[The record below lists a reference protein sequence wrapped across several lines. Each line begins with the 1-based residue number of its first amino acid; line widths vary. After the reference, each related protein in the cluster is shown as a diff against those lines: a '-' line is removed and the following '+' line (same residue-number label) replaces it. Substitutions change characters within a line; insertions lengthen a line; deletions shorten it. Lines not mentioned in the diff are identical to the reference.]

1 MEMGDIMYNLSLNDK
16 GISFNDLE
24 KKIYEYVCEEAC
36 RLMKEVLTYLD
47 RRLMDERDTKVYRNK
62 GLRHTCVKT
71 IMGDVEFERRLYKF
85 KTDDGKEAH
94 KFLLDEYLQMDT
106 IGHISSTLVE
116 KIVDNITNV
125 SYRNTS
131 NNIKDLTNQEISHT
145 AVWNVVQKLGS
156 KIEEKE
162 DRKIQLNK
170 KEILKGKRE
179 VRVLF
184 QEMDGI
190 WLSIQGKDRPKRKK
204 SKKKELKLG
213 ITYEGW
219 RKRDGSKDAYV
230 VENKIACA
238 SFSNSK
244 KFKELSD
251 ATIAETYN
259 TDEIEIRILNG
270 DGASWIKKSVED
282 EEGVYYQLDPF
293 HKSQAV
299 LRAIRDKKEAYELI
313 KMLNEGKVEESLKY
327 VINLMVKYTKDEV
340 KFKKLEKLYTYL
352 FDNKIGLK
360 PYHLREEIQMPEA
373 SEGLEYRKLGTM
385 EHNICDILAQRMKGR
400 KMSWSISGANNL
412 AKILAKKASKR
423 IYNVINEV
431 CSGTISEDKLET
443 ITEMITLTAADVNK
457 KIKKSKYYT
466 IQKAN
471 IPFTGC
477 AMTNGRKAIQSF
489 FKQRNFSNLI
499 YR

>member
-1 MEMGDIMYNLSLNDK
+1 MGDIMYNTSLNDK
-16 GISFNDLE
+16 EITFNDLE
-24 KKIYEYVCEEAC
+24 KKIYKYACDEAC
-36 RLMKEVLTYLD
+36 RLMKEVLTHLD
-47 RRLMDERDTKVYRNK
+47 RRLMDERNAKVYRNK
-62 GLRHTCVKT
+62 GLKHTCIKT
-71 IMGDVEFERRLYKF
+71 IMGNVEFNRRIYEYE
-85 KTDDGKEAH
+85 TDDGKIAR
-94 KFLLDEYLQMDT
+94 KYLLDEYLQMDT

-116 KIVDNITNV
+116 KIVDNVTNV

-131 NNIKDLTNQEISHT
+131 SNIKELTNQEISHT

-162 DRKIQLNK
+162 ERKILLNK
-170 KEILKGKRE
+170 KGQLNGAKE
-179 VRVLF
+179 VNVLF

-190 WLSIQGKDRPKRKK
+190 WLSIQGKDRPKRGK

-219 RKRDGSKDAYV
+219 KKRNGSKDAYV

-270 DGASWIKKSVED
+270 DGAPWIKQSIE

-293 HKSQAV
+293 HRSQAV
-299 LRAIRDKKEAYELI
+299 IRAVQDKKEAHKLI
-313 KMLNEGKVEESLKY
+313 KMLNEGKVEESFEY
-327 VINLMVKYTKDEV
+327 VINLMVKYTEDEN

-352 FDNKIGLK
+352 FENKIGLR
-360 PYHLREEIQMPEA
+360 PYHLREEIQMPKA
-373 SEGLEYRKLGTM
+373 PEGLEYRSLGTM

-400 KMSWSISGANNL
+400 KMSWSIGGANNL
-412 AKILAKKASKR
+412 AKILAEKASKR

-431 CSGTISEDKLET
+431 CSGIVSEDKLET
-443 ITEMITLTAADVNK
+443 ITEIITLTAADVNK
-457 KIKKSKYYT
+457 KVKKNKYYPV
-466 IQKAN
+466 QQSS
-471 IPFTGC
+471 IPFTGY

-489 FKQRNFSNLI
+489 FQQRNFSELI

>member
-1 MEMGDIMYNLSLNDK
+1 
-16 GISFNDLE
+16 
-24 KKIYEYVCEEAC
+24 
-36 RLMKEVLTYLD
+36 
-47 RRLMDERDTKVYRNK
+47 
-62 GLRHTCVKT
+62 
-71 IMGDVEFERRLYKF
+71 
-85 KTDDGKEAH
+85 
-94 KFLLDEYLQMDT
+94 
-106 IGHISSTLVE
+106 
-116 KIVDNITNV
+116 IVDNITNV

-412 AKILAKKASKR
+412 AKILAEKASKR

-457 KIKKSKYYT
+457 K
-466 IQKAN
+466 
-471 IPFTGC
+471 
-477 AMTNGRKAIQSF
+477 
-489 FKQRNFSNLI
+489 
-499 YR
+499 

>member
-1 MEMGDIMYNLSLNDK
+1 MYNTSLNDK
-16 GISFNDLE
+16 DITFNDLE
-24 KKIYEYVCEEAC
+24 KKIYKYACDEAS
-36 RLMKEVLTYLD
+36 RFMREVLTHLG
-47 RRLMDERDTKVYRNK
+47 RRLMDERDTKVYRSK
-62 GLRHTCVKT
+62 GLRHTCIKT
-71 IMGDVEFERRLYKF
+71 IMGNVEFDRRIYEY
-85 KTDDGKEAH
+85 KTDEGKIAR
-94 KFLLDEYLQMDT
+94 KYLLDEYLQMDT

-116 KIVDNITNV
+116 KIVDNIANV

-131 NNIKDLTNQEISHT
+131 NNIKELTNQEISHT
-145 AVWNVVQKLGS
+145 AVWNVVQKLGC

-162 DRKIQLNK
+162 DRKILLNK
-170 KEILKGKRE
+170 KGQLNGTKE
-179 VRVLF
+179 VNVLF

-190 WLSIQGKDRPKRKK
+190 WLSIQGKDRPKRRK

-219 RKRDGSKDAYV
+219 KKRNGSKDAYV

-251 ATIAETYN
+251 ATIAENYN

-270 DGASWIKKSVED
+270 DGAPWIKQSVE

-299 LRAIRDKKEAYELI
+299 LRAVQDKKEAHKLI
-313 KMLNEGKVEESLKY
+313 KMLSEGKVEESFEY
-327 VINLMVKYTKDEV
+327 VTNLMVKYTEDEN

-352 FDNKIGLK
+352 FENKIGLR
-360 PYHLREEIQMPEA
+360 PYHLREEIQMPKA
-373 SEGLEYRKLGTM
+373 PEGLEYRNLGTM

-412 AKILAKKASKR
+412 AKILAEKASKR
-423 IYNVINEV
+423 IYDVINEV
-431 CSGTISEDKLET
+431 CSGIVSEDKLET

-457 KIKKSKYYT
+457 KVKKSKYYT
-466 IQKAN
+466 VQQASV
-471 IPFTGC
+471 PFTGC

-489 FKQRNFSNLI
+489 FQQRNFSELI

>member
-1 MEMGDIMYNLSLNDK
+1 MGGIMYNTSLNDK
-16 GISFNDLE
+16 DITFNNLE
-24 KKIYEYVCEEAC
+24 KKIYKYACDEAC
-36 RLMKEVLTYLD
+36 RLMKEVLTHLD
-47 RRLMDERDTKVYRNK
+47 RRLMDERNTKVYRNK
-62 GLRHTCVKT
+62 GLKHTCIKT
-71 IMGDVEFERRLYKF
+71 IMGNVEFNRRIYEYE
-85 KTDDGKEAH
+85 TDDGKIAR
-94 KFLLDEYLQMDT
+94 KYLLDEYLQMDT

-116 KIVDNITNV
+116 KIVDNVTNV

-131 NNIKDLTNQEISHT
+131 SNIKELTNQEISHT

-162 DRKIQLNK
+162 QRKILLNK
-170 KEILKGKRE
+170 KGQLNGAKE
-179 VRVLF
+179 VNVLF

-190 WLSIQGKDRPKRKK
+190 WLSIQGKDRPKRGK

-219 RKRDGSKDAYV
+219 KKRNGSKDAYV

-238 SFSNSK
+238 TFSNSK

-251 ATIAETYN
+251 ATIEETYN

-270 DGASWIKKSVED
+270 DGAPWIKQSIE

-299 LRAIRDKKEAYELI
+299 IRAVQDKKEAHKLI
-313 KMLNEGKVEESLKY
+313 KMLNEGKVEQSFEY
-327 VINLMVKYTKDEV
+327 VINLMVKYTEDEN

-352 FDNKIGLK
+352 FENKIGLR
-360 PYHLREEIQMPEA
+360 PYHLREEIQMPKA
-373 SEGLEYRKLGTM
+373 PEGLEYRNLGTM

-400 KMSWSISGANNL
+400 KMSWSIGGANNL
-412 AKILAKKASKR
+412 AKILAEKASKR
-423 IYNVINEV
+423 IYNIINEV
-431 CSGTISEDKLET
+431 CSGLISEDKLET
-443 ITEMITLTAADVNK
+443 ITEIITLTAADINK
-457 KIKKSKYYT
+457 KVKKNKYYPV
-466 IQKAN
+466 QQSS
-471 IPFTGC
+471 IPFAGY

-489 FKQRNFSNLI
+489 FQQRNFSELI